1 MVERPRR
8 RSSARR
14 GIGTRSP
21 WRSSTSA
28 SATRSRSGRV
38 APATSGRSGRSAI
51 REANRNP
58 PPKQPCRARPASCL
72 RLGVESAVM
81 DRSSTV
87 RFAHA
92 ARRLGAAARAAG
104 LTVPAFRSPPR
115 RPGAPRTIRRL
126 PGGPVV
132 AVVLRDR
139 AFADV
144 LADMVEGIVIAN
156 RLAGSGRRRGSGAR
170 CSTRSR
176 ARPRTRGSSA
186 AA

>member
-1 MVERPRR
+1 
-8 RSSARR
+8 
-14 GIGTRSP
+14 
-21 WRSSTSA
+21 
-28 SATRSRSGRV
+28 
-38 APATSGRSGRSAI
+38 
-51 REANRNP
+51 
-58 PPKQPCRARPASCL
+58 
-72 RLGVESAVM
+72 M

-132 AVVLRDR
+132 AVALRDR

-144 LADMVEGIVIAN
+144 LADMVEGVVIAN
-156 RLAGSGRRRGSGAR
+156 GLQEPAASRVRGVLTAAVTASAPGSGV
-170 CSTRSR
+170 
-176 ARPRTRGSSA
+176 SA

>member
-1 MVERPRR
+1 M
-8 RSSARR
+8 
-14 GIGTRSP
+14 
-21 WRSSTSA
+21 
-28 SATRSRSGRV
+28 
-38 APATSGRSGRSAI
+38 
-51 REANRNP
+51 
-58 PPKQPCRARPASCL
+58 
-72 RLGVESAVM
+72 AVM

-132 AVVLRDR
+132 AVALRDR
-139 AFADV
+139 VFAEV

-156 RLAGSGRRRGSGAR
+156 RLEGPAAGRIRRTLLDAVVSPGVSAVGVAAHWRASPGPGGGMADAGGLNPPVPSGA
-170 CSTRSR
+170 
-176 ARPRTRGSSA
+176 
-186 AA
+186 